1 VETVEVR
8 RRNTLARDAYSLL
21 HFPLIAGIV
30 LTAVGLHEVLV
41 HPDEPL
47 ELETATALYGGTA
60 LYLLAHAAFYGRCTG
75 RLKPHRLGA
84 GLLLAAAIP
93 LGTVLDALV
102 SQVVITATL
111 TALLVYESVRFRES
125 RLQVRR
131 ELAHGHTPPA
141 VNGP

>member
-75 RLKPHRLGA
+75 RLKPHRLA
-84 GLLLAAAIP
+84 VGLLLAAAIP
-93 LGTVLDALV
+93 LGTELDALV

-111 TALLVYESVRFRES
+111 TALLVYESIRFRES

-141 VNGP
+141 V